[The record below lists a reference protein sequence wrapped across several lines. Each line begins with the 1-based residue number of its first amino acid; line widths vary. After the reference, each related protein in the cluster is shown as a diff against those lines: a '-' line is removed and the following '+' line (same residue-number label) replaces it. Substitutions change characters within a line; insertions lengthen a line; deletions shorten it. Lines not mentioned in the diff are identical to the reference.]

1 MSKKRLNFSQ
11 VANLRLR
18 DDGTAAE
25 FTLTGKNNQSLTV
38 DLASGQID
46 ELVSALIQLAEAAR
60 FNRGMETLTPKTV
73 RNLRPV
79 FLCQQLE
86 IALNPD
92 ASASFLIDTP
102 DGEQIQVLFPAH
114 EIALIRHVLTG
125 NGSGFQRP
133 N

>member
-11 VANLRLR
+11 IAGLRLR

-25 FTLTGKNNQSLTV
+25 FALTGKNNQSLTV
-38 DLASGQID
+38 DLTAGQID
-46 ELVSALIQLAEAAR
+46 ELIGALIKLAEAAR
-60 FNRGMETLTPKTV
+60 FNRGTETKTPKTV
-73 RNLRPV
+73 RDLRPV

-92 ASASFLIDTP
+92 ASASLLIDTT
-102 DGEQIQVLFPAH
+102 DGEQVQILLP
-114 EIALIRHVLTG
+114 ERDIALIRRVLMG